1 MICPTVGNS
10 PAFFISPVRN
20 PSSPQVNICHGVHGP
35 CPKMKLLTNAVNAP
49 VKKPVSGPNTMA
61 VIIMIALHGLK
72 FGSGT
77 MENTVL
83 PTTARADMTAIG
95 TSSRACGRLRSK
107 TRRNGTAEI
116 ARNSSPRI
124 QSELLA
130 KKLRKPWSSP
140 KLLGLRNSKT
150 EYAASIAGK
159 TIKMTIAAHLVR
171 RLAKIRFICPPPGSS
186 ARLPRR

>member
-1 MICPTVGNS
+1 
-10 PAFFISPVRN
+10 
-20 PSSPQVNICHGVHGP
+20 
-35 CPKMKLLTNAVNAP
+35 
-49 VKKPVSGPNTMA
+49 MA

-107 TRRNGTAEI
+107 TRKNGIALS
-116 ARNSSPRI
+116 ARNKMPSS

-130 KKLRKPWSSP
+130 IKLR
-140 KLLGLRNSKT
+140 
-150 EYAASIAGK
+150 
-159 TIKMTIAAHLVR
+159 M
-171 RLAKIRFICPPPGSS
+171 F
-186 ARLPRR
+186 